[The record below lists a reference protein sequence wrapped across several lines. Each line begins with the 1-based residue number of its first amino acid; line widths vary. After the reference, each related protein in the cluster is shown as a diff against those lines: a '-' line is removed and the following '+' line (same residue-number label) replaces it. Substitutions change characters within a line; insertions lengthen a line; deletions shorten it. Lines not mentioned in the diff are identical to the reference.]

1 MKDILVFAI
10 KMDMSPAST
19 SPFFFWGGERLMSN
33 GLAVLLPILFLISAV
48 ALILVC
54 AVSLLAE
61 AFPVIAVAVA
71 IFAMVLLVV
80 LCAVVLRRE

>member
-1 MKDILVFAI
+1 
-10 KMDMSPAST
+10 MDSD
-19 SPFFFWGGERLMSN
+19 
-33 GLAVLLPILFLISAV
+33 GLIVLLPILFLIGAV